1 MPGGNPRTMAY
12 TTPNEDRAEGAA
24 DKVKGRLKDA
34 AGAVSGDRSLQA
46 EGRAD
51 QVKGTA
57 KDKKGLLRKL
67 FR

>member
-1 MPGGNPRTMAY
+1 MAS

-24 DKVKGRLKDA
+24 DRLKGRVKDS
-34 AGAVSGDRSLQA
+34 AGALTGDRSLQA

-51 QVKGTA
+51 QVKG
-57 KDKKGLLRKL
+57 KLKEKKGLLRKL